1 VRRILI
7 ADDEHNIRHILDFS
21 LNVEGFD
28 VLIAQDGEEAVALAF
43 SKAPD
48 LIIMDVMM
56 PGCGGI
62 EACRR
67 LKQDVRTR
75 QIPVI
80 LLTARSSREDRA
92 AGEAA
97 GAAEYITKP
106 FSPQKVIDLVQSIL
120 GVAHE

>member
-1 VRRILI
+1 MRRILI

-21 LNVEGFD
+21 LHAEGFD
-28 VLIAQDGEEAVALAF
+28 VLAAQDGEEALALAA
-43 SKAPD
+43 SEVPD

-67 LKQDVRTR
+67 LKQNPRTR
-75 QIPVI
+75 QIPVL
-80 LLTARSSREDRA
+80 LLTARSSREDRE

-106 FSPQKVIDLVQSIL
+106 FSPQKVIDLIQSIL
-120 GVAHE
+120 GVAQE

>member
-1 VRRILI
+1 M
-7 ADDEHNIRHILDFS
+7 AMAASES
-21 LNVEGFD
+21 
-28 VLIAQDGEEAVALAF
+28 
-43 SKAPD
+43 PD

-62 EACRR
+62 EACRQ
-67 LKQDVRTR
+67 LKQNQRTKH
-75 QIPVI
+75 IPVI
-80 LLTARSSREDRA
+80 LLTARSTREDRE

-97 GAAEYITKP
+97 GAAEYVTKP

>member
-1 VRRILI
+1 MRRILI

-21 LNVEGFD
+21 LHVEGFD
-28 VLIAQDGEEAVALAF
+28 VIVADDGEEAVALAA
-43 SKAPD
+43 SEAPD
-48 LIIMDVMM
+48 LIVMDVMM

-80 LLTARSSREDRA
+80 LLTARSSREDRE
-92 AGEAA
+92 AGVAA